1 MNKYK
6 LAGLILALILLI
18 GAIIAMQSGSTA
30 VIRWMLPFLTL
41 GLWALTAVDI
51 ISYKKGGSGSKAV
64 QSAELMRV
72 ISLGVISVL
81 MTFAVIVSLI
91 Q

>member
-41 GLWALTAVDI
+41 GLCALTAVDI
-51 ISYKKGGSGSKAV
+51 IS
-64 QSAELMRV
+64 
-72 ISLGVISVL
+72 
-81 MTFAVIVSLI
+81 
-91 Q
+91 